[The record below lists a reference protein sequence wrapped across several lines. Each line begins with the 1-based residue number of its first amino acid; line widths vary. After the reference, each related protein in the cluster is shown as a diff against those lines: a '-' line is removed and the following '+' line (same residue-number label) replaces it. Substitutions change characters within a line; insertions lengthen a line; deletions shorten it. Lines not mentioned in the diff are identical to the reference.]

1 MINEEKVRELFN
13 IALCDSKSDDSRV
26 QKQSASYYGWDYIW
40 KEGLKSFFTGTFAF
54 AGLVVMWVAVNAA
67 ELLDRINK
75 LDFKAMGVTIGIL
88 YIAFMAVYIFV
99 TIVVYTARYKAGR
112 REVRKYANHLKAVG
126 RIYSR
131 EEKMKR
137 YGGFM
142 NKLLEI
148 KDKAVKFCGEYEHF
162 ILPVVRFAVA
172 FIAFITIDLNI
183 GYMAKIS
190 SMLVALLLAL
200 VCALLPV
207 NAILWIASIMILLDM
222 YALSIEVFAITFV
235 LFLVLYFV
243 YFRFAPKDGMLVILT
258 PICFQLHIPS
268 VMPVAAGLL
277 RRAYSVVAIICG
289 TLLYYFLDGIRQNA
303 SALAEVV
310 DKKGQSTTKL
320 NVTMGQLLDNKE
332 MFIVMAIFV
341 ITTLVVYQVRRLK
354 INNSWTVATIA
365 GGLVQLVALVVA
377 YLVLGLPEKII
388 WLVLSTVAAIF
399 AGVVIQFIFMNLDYA
414 RTENV
419 QFEDDEYYYYVKAV
433 PKKMIAKEEKVVK
446 HFGNTGSLGKKIQR
460 HNQENISKE
469 AIAKDLEIDEN
480 IFEDDK

>member
-1 MINEEKVRELFN
+1 
-13 IALCDSKSDDSRV
+13 
-26 QKQSASYYGWDYIW
+26 
-40 KEGLKSFFTGTFAF
+40 
-54 AGLVVMWVAVNAA
+54 
-67 ELLDRINK
+67 
-75 LDFKAMGVTIGIL
+75 
-88 YIAFMAVYIFV
+88 
-99 TIVVYTARYKAGR
+99 
-112 REVRKYANHLKAVG
+112 
-126 RIYSR
+126 
-131 EEKMKR
+131 
-137 YGGFM
+137 M

-148 KDKAVKFCGEYEHF
+148 KDKTVKFCGEYEHF
-162 ILPVVRFAVA
+162 ILPVVRFVVA

-200 VCALLPV
+200 VCALV

-222 YALSIEVFAITFV
+222 YALSIEVCAITFV

-289 TLLYYFLDGIRQNA
+289 TLLYYFFDGIRQNA

-365 GGLVQLVALVVA
+365 GGLIQLVALVVA

-446 HFGNTGSLGKKIQR
+446 HFGNTGSLGKKISR

>member
-1 MINEEKVRELFN
+1 
-13 IALCDSKSDDSRV
+13 
-26 QKQSASYYGWDYIW
+26 
-40 KEGLKSFFTGTFAF
+40 
-54 AGLVVMWVAVNAA
+54 
-67 ELLDRINK
+67 
-75 LDFKAMGVTIGIL
+75 
-88 YIAFMAVYIFV
+88 
-99 TIVVYTARYKAGR
+99 
-112 REVRKYANHLKAVG
+112 
-126 RIYSR
+126 
-131 EEKMKR
+131 
-137 YGGFM
+137 M

-289 TLLYYFLDGIRQNA
+289 TLLYYFFDGIRQNA

-320 NVTMGQLLDNKE
+320 NVTMGQLIENQQFMDCC
-332 MFIVMAIFV
+332 
-341 ITTLVVYQVRRLK
+341 YHSRRAH
-354 INNSWTVATIA
+354 TVGCTCCC
-365 GGLVQLVALVVA
+365 
-377 YLVLGLPEKII
+377 
-388 WLVLSTVAAIF
+388 LS
-399 AGVVIQFIFMNLDYA
+399 GA
-414 RTENV
+414 RTAG
-419 QFEDDEYYYYVKAV
+419 EDNLACAQHCSCYFCRCCHTVYIYE
-433 PKKMIAKEEKVVK
+433 
-446 HFGNTGSLGKKIQR
+446 S
-460 HNQENISKE
+460 
-469 AIAKDLEIDEN
+469 
-480 IFEDDK
+480 

>member
-1 MINEEKVRELFN
+1 
-13 IALCDSKSDDSRV
+13 
-26 QKQSASYYGWDYIW
+26 
-40 KEGLKSFFTGTFAF
+40 
-54 AGLVVMWVAVNAA
+54 
-67 ELLDRINK
+67 
-75 LDFKAMGVTIGIL
+75 
-88 YIAFMAVYIFV
+88 
-99 TIVVYTARYKAGR
+99 
-112 REVRKYANHLKAVG
+112 
-126 RIYSR
+126 
-131 EEKMKR
+131 
-137 YGGFM
+137 M

-289 TLLYYFLDGIRQNA
+289 TLLYYFFDGIRQNA

-419 QFEDDEYYYYVKAV
+419 QFEDDEYYYYVKAIPKV
-433 PKKMIAKEEKVVK
+433 AVTTPEKTVKKINERQETEIIDAEAVKRLSQDVTEETKAISVEPSANHKLRKETSRKTPYNNSEYRSPAQIRASQAKRHSPKRGPMPKKHDMKDVDKLLL
-446 HFGNTGSLGKKIQR
+446 TQSLENEFHASGKKTANKR
-460 HNQENISKE
+460 KR
-469 AIAKDLEIDEN
+469 
-480 IFEDDK
+480 

>member
-1 MINEEKVRELFN
+1 
-13 IALCDSKSDDSRV
+13 
-26 QKQSASYYGWDYIW
+26 
-40 KEGLKSFFTGTFAF
+40 
-54 AGLVVMWVAVNAA
+54 
-67 ELLDRINK
+67 
-75 LDFKAMGVTIGIL
+75 
-88 YIAFMAVYIFV
+88 
-99 TIVVYTARYKAGR
+99 
-112 REVRKYANHLKAVG
+112 
-126 RIYSR
+126 
-131 EEKMKR
+131 
-137 YGGFM
+137 
-142 NKLLEI
+142 
-148 KDKAVKFCGEYEHF
+148 
-162 ILPVVRFAVA
+162 
-172 FIAFITIDLNI
+172 
-183 GYMAKIS
+183 
-190 SMLVALLLAL
+190 
-200 VCALLPV
+200 
-207 NAILWIASIMILLDM
+207 
-222 YALSIEVFAITFV
+222 
-235 LFLVLYFV
+235 
-243 YFRFAPKDGMLVILT
+243 MLVILT

-277 RRAYSVVAIICG
+277 RRAYSFVAIICG
-289 TLLYYFLDGIRQNA
+289 TLLYYFFDGIRQNA

-365 GGLVQLVALVVA
+365 GGLIQLVALVVA

-388 WLVLSTVAAIF
+388 WLVLSTVVAIF

-446 HFGNTGSLGKKIQR
+446 HFGNTGSLGMKIPR